1 MFYALDW
8 HKTMEPVGTIQETVI
23 LEEHEGVK
31 DDDAQSLYNIKVV
44 PFLDLSERICVFLFL
59 CRQYFAA

>member
-1 MFYALDW
+1 
-8 HKTMEPVGTIQETVI
+8 MEPVGTIQETVI